1 MWALTIIRVN
11 TAGDVHAVHAV
22 PLLNMIEYAERL
34 Q

>member
-11 TAGDVHAVHAV
+11 TAGDVRAVRAV
-22 PLLNMIEYAERL
+22 PLLNIIEYTERL